1 MLSLLS
7 LTPFVCSPAAQ
18 AQYPGGGSGYSVT
31 VSGGTVDG
39 KPFIPHNTP
48 YPGSTA
54 NTTGCD
60 YTSAGE
66 ANGHAVS
73 CSVNGVGPVTATAI
87 WNGGTANTPAPP
99 AAIAMETS
107 VATWSGTVGDSPPF
121 TFTNDPGLG
130 PGIVPVSSQNG
141 ETYYQ
146 NGNNYFSSTSILG
159 TKYSGQSGSGFTS
172 TCSLNGT
179 LLGTT
184 GINLDSYMY
193 GTAQFSYSLIGVPV
207 TISLPGTTPDSTGLL
222 HILIGQKCSA
232 SLVGVP
238 VACSVSNIKWTV
250 SGETIQGDSWL
261 ASIDDSSATF
271 PGPFGPYTYTQATS
285 SATPPVWY
293 WDDNG
298 GQKTVNCTATI
309 TPPTGQGAAF
319 TITLTKNV
327 TLDEP
332 TYFPTYS
339 HGVVELNIYYLGDP
353 GNLWLSAGGG
363 IAPAPAPEQ
372 ADGVGFLDS
381 VLTPA
386 NPYGGGG
393 TWYHIQ
399 LASFSRFVTPLATQA
414 KPNPLATQA
423 KPNPLATQ
431 AKPNPLPIAANGNA
445 VKGALDGP
453 PDVFP
458 DPPTFKF
465 TPPHPADG
473 TSLHHDNDSPGIS
486 ISPDNYYGEYNI
498 KNETYQDYV
507 MYIPPVA
514 STPPPA
520 NVPGSNCIDVPLKS
534 FTWGWN
540 VDVKI
545 PPAPLPQSWVNWND
559 APTGGTITPPGNVMR
574 QLLYPTWPSRLDTT
588 FPPPP

>member
-73 CSVNGVGPVTATAI
+73 CSVNGVGPVTATAT

-207 TISLPGTTPDSTGLL
+207 TISLPGTTPRQQPDVD
-222 HILIGQKCSA
+222 HILIGQEMFGEFGGYS
-232 SLVGVP
+232 GVP
-238 VACSVSNIKWTV
+238 VERVPF
-250 SGETIQGDSWL
+250 IQLINGRFPVRRSKVHSWL

-271 PGPFGPYTYTQATS
+271 PGPFGPYTLPTTS
-285 SATPPVWY
+285 VRYGPSANRYCRFGIGMITGAKSY
-293 WDDNG
+293 Y
-298 GQKTVNCTATI
+298 VNCTCDNLD
-309 TPPTGQGAAF
+309 AA
-319 TITLTKNV
+319 
-327 TLDEP
+327 
-332 TYFPTYS
+332 
-339 HGVVELNIYYLGDP
+339 
-353 GNLWLSAGGG
+353 
-363 IAPAPAPEQ
+363 
-372 ADGVGFLDS
+372 
-381 VLTPA
+381 
-386 NPYGGGG
+386 
-393 TWYHIQ
+393 
-399 LASFSRFVTPLATQA
+399 
-414 KPNPLATQA
+414 
-423 KPNPLATQ
+423 
-431 AKPNPLPIAANGNA
+431 
-445 VKGALDGP
+445 
-453 PDVFP
+453 
-458 DPPTFKF
+458 
-465 TPPHPADG
+465 
-473 TSLHHDNDSPGIS
+473 
-486 ISPDNYYGEYNI
+486 
-498 KNETYQDYV
+498 
-507 MYIPPVA
+507 
-514 STPPPA
+514 
-520 NVPGSNCIDVPLKS
+520 
-534 FTWGWN
+534 
-540 VDVKI
+540 
-545 PPAPLPQSWVNWND
+545 
-559 APTGGTITPPGNVMR
+559 
-574 QLLYPTWPSRLDTT
+574 
-588 FPPPP
+588 